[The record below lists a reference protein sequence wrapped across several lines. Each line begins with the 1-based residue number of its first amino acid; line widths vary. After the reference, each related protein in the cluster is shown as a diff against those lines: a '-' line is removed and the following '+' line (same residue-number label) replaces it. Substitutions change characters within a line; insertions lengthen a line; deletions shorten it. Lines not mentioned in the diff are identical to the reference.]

1 MADEIALTMD
11 ELRAV
16 AAYAAES
23 AADVLALFEQA
34 EPSDRRPRDAVG
46 AALTFACGGERVKA
60 LRNVSWAALKA
71 AQEMENLAAS
81 HAARAAMAAS
91 SAAYLHPLPKA
102 TQVKHILGAAA
113 HAARAAELA
122 AGDDP
127 AIGDAHIQRAARRA
141 TPDVLSVLCR
151 FPPAPPGGGRAGQ
164 LLRALDAT
172 LRATL

>member
-1 MADEIALTMD
+1 MADKIALTMD

-16 AAYAAES
+16 AACAAES
-23 AADVLALFEQA
+23 ATDVLTLFEQA
-34 EPSDRRPRDAVG
+34 EPADRRPRDAVE
-46 AALTFACGGERVKA
+46 AALTFACGGQRVKA
-60 LRNVSWAALKA
+60 LRDVAWAALKA
-71 AQEMENLAAS
+71 AQETENLAAS

-127 AIGDAHIQRAARRA
+127 AIGDAHIRRAARRA
-141 TPDVLSVLCR
+141 NPDVLNVLRR
-151 FPPAPPGGGRAGQ
+151 FPPAPPGGGRVGQ
-164 LLRALDAT
+164 LLRALDMA